1 MLLVGLFVVYIVL
14 FLLPII
20 TRNSRFFAWR
30 AVLFRIFSYRVT
42 VSSIYIFILT
52 FGFLQLLR
60 HVMAEG

>member
-1 MLLVGLFVVYIVL
+1 MLLVGLFIVYVVL
-14 FLLPII
+14 FMLPII

-60 HVMAEG
+60 YVMAEN

>member
-1 MLLVGLFVVYIVL
+1 MLLVGVLIVYIIL

-30 AVLFRIFSYRVT
+30 AVLFKIFNYRVT

-52 FGFLQLLR
+52 FGFLQILKYIL
-60 HVMAEG
+60 EQ